1 MAPLD
6 KNPIQIG
13 QMFSALAGCYDRAN
27 RWLSFFQDQRW
38 RTAVVRWAAP
48 KAGDRVLDLCTGTGD
63 LALEFARRA
72 GVQVTG
78 VDISTEMLALARKK
92 VERATCSERVHLET
106 ANAMELP
113 YAQGTF
119 DIATIAFGLRNLPD
133 YGGGLKQM
141 YRVLKPGG
149 RLLILEFS
157 QPQGMWGKPY
167 LLYLRHL
174 LPLLGG
180 WITGQQAP
188 YRYLEESIRRF
199 PGRDDLSAL
208 LAAVGFEQ
216 VAFKPLSGGIA
227 LIHRGLKPIAKSSL

>member
-6 KNPIQIG
+6 KDPIQIG
-13 QMFSALAGCYDRAN
+13 QMFSALAGRYDRAN

-38 RTAVVRWAAP
+38 RTAVVCWAAP
-48 KAGDRVLDLCTGTGD
+48 QAGDRVLDLCTGTGD
-63 LALEFARRA
+63 LALEFARKA
-72 GVQVTG
+72 EVQVTG

-92 VERATCSERVHLET
+92 AEQAACAERVHLET

-113 YAQGTF
+113 YTEDTF

-133 YGGGLKQM
+133 YEGGLAQI

-149 RLLILEFS
+149 QLLILEFS
-157 QPQGMWGKPY
+157 QPRGIWGKLY

-188 YRYLEESIRRF
+188 YRYLDESIRRF
-199 PGRDDLSAL
+199 PGREDLSTL

-227 LIHRGLKPIAKSSL
+227 LIHRGIKP